1 MHINSE
7 RPIPLKNSIR
17 YSQVLRSKRT
27 CSTIG
32 NFKVYCS
39 ELKPIEKGYKSD
51 LLDKHIS
58 AVEKLDRNEMRNVKG
73 KSWGKAETNMY
84 SVNINLQSL
93 LSKHR

>member
-7 RPIPLKNSIR
+7 HPIPLKNSIP

-39 ELKPIEKGYKSD
+39 ELKPKSIEKEYKSD

-58 AVEKLDRNEMRNVKG
+58 AVEKLDRNEMRNVIG
-73 KSWGKAETNMY
+73 KS
-84 SVNINLQSL
+84 
-93 LSKHR
+93 